1 MKFENEMD
9 VINQFLD
16 ADTYQEKYNISRLTE
31 DFMSDKVIDTLA
43 ASLDTVIADGPLD
56 RRFEELKGIV
66 FTNRKFEV
74 IR

>member
-16 ADTYQEKYNISRLTE
+16 ADTYQEKYNILRLTE

-66 FTNRKFEV
+66 LTNRKFEV